1 MYKAIVVGTDGS
13 ERASVAVEH
22 ALGIAEMTGATL
34 HVVHALGP
42 GRSPEKMDD
51 ASSMAVT
58 GVNAG
63 YDRGDVICAQVQA
76 EARKRG
82 LTCTMHSPVGDPA
95 DVLIRVATDEHA
107 QLIVLGNRGMTGVKR
122 FMLGSVPGKVSHR
135 CPCGLL
141 IVNTDRT

>member
-1 MYKAIVVGTDGS
+1 MYNVIVVGTDGS
-13 ERASVAVEH
+13 ERASLAVEH
-22 ALGIAEMTGATL
+22 AFGIAEMTGATL

-42 GRSPEKMDD
+42 SRSPEKLDD

-58 GVNAG
+58 GVNAR

-76 EARKRG
+76 AARERE

-122 FMLGSVPGKVSHR
+122 FVLGSVPGKVSHR
-135 CPCGLL
+135 CPCALL
-141 IVNTDRT
+141 IVNTDGT